1 MRGLASIVTGR
12 RTKWVVLVV
21 WMIAFFAFMPL
32 GSKLSD
38 VTTDDTES
46 FLPANAEST
55 EVVRTL
61 DHQFPAGETTLGLVV
76 YQNKDGL
83 TPADKAKIAA
93 DAQTIQAQ
101 PRGSR

>member
-1 MRGLASIVTGR
+1 MRVLASIVAGR
-12 RTKWVVLVV
+12 RTKWLILALWIVAAAV
-21 WMIAFFAFMPL
+21 MSPL

-46 FLPANAEST
+46 FLPSNAEST

-61 DHQFPAGETTLGLVV
+61 DHQFPAKETALALVV

-83 TPADKAKIAA
+83 TPADFAKIRP
-93 DAQTIQAQ
+93 T
-101 PRGSR
+101 RRRSRRSRRRSR